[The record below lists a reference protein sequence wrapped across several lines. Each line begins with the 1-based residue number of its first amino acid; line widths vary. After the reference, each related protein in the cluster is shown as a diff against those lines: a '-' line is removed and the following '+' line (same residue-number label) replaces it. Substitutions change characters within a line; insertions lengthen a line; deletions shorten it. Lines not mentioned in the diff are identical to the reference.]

1 MNNLIQQRCGGGNNQ
16 QDRRECQRGGTC
28 LFLGGSGATSRRS
41 GRRTQRIDA
50 RGQRGNVVGVIVHTR
65 LTLVNVDASGFEI
78 VARRHFAGQTL
89 EKVGRLFVV
98 VGARFA
104 LGRGNRR
111 KVGAVRTCSWGL
123 GCGRRRSSGG
133 AARGSDA
140 ASCRSGG
147 GGGTCLGSR
156 RDAASRSGGGG
167 RRGALGR
174 GCSRRRG
181 RGRGR
186 RCSGGWRSGGGWRLR
201 GRRRVHDQLVHTV
214 FRVSFA
220 PKVNDNG
227 AGWARIDHRLARG
240 AHVVA
245 HAFAHFQRRFVGL
258 FARLAAV
265 RACQRCCG
273 QRTIHVG
280 NTSLVTTKK
289 NSSFRKKKHN

>member
-1 MNNLIQQRCGGGNNQ
+1 MLNNLIQQRCGGGNNQ

-50 RGQRGNVVGVIVHTR
+50 RGQRGNVVGVIVDTR

-111 KVGAVRTCSWGL
+111 KVGAVWTCSWGL
-123 GCGRRRSSGG
+123 DCRRRCSSGG

-147 GGGTCLGSR
+147 GGRTCLGSR
-156 RDAASRSGGGG
+156 RDAASRRSGGGG
-167 RRGALGR
+167 RRGAF
-174 GCSRRRG
+174 RRG

-186 RCSGGWRSGGGWRLR
+186 RRGRRRRSSGGRRSGGGWRLC

-214 FRVSFA
+214 FRVGFA

-227 AGWARIDHRLARG
+227 AGRARIDHRLARG

-258 FARLAAV
+258 FTRLAAV

-273 QRTIHVG
+273 Q
-280 NTSLVTTKK
+280 
-289 NSSFRKKKHN
+289 